1 VTRPQP
7 GPRVLVADDDESI
20 AELVRLYLARQGYG
34 VELAYSG
41 SQVLARLKDGSFDLL
56 VLDIMMPG
64 ASGLQVLRELRAY
77 SDLPVIFLTARS
89 MDIDKIAGLQLGAD
103 DYVTKP
109 FNPWELVAR
118 VEAVLRRQ
126 NSGPVAAAPQL
137 YGVGSL
143 QVDLT
148 QRRVTV
154 AGKPV
159 DMAPKEFDLL
169 ATMVRLPNVMLD
181 RTKLLE
187 LVWGNAYFTTR
198 TIDVHVVKLRTKLA
212 GSGVKIETVWG
223 SGYRL
228 VEVENGATAQA
239 RPL

>member
-1 VTRPQP
+1 VSREDLR
-7 GPRVLVADDDESI
+7 PRVLVADDDESI
-20 AELVRLYLARQGYG
+20 AELVRLYLAKQGYE
-34 VELAYSG
+34 VELAHTG
-41 SQVLARLKDGSFDLL
+41 SQVLARLKDASFDLL

-64 ASGLQVLRELRAY
+64 ASGLQVLRELRQY

-118 VEAVLRRQ
+118 VEAVLRRRT
-126 NSGPVAAAPQL
+126 SPPAAEAPQRVSIAGL
-137 YGVGSL
+137 VVDIPQR
-143 QVDLT
+143 QVL
-148 QRRVTV
+148 V
-154 AGKPV
+154 AGEAV
-159 DMAPKEFDLL
+159 EMAPKEFDLL
-169 ATMVRLPNVMLD
+169 ATMARLPGVMLD

-187 LVWGNAYFTTR
+187 LVWGNAYFSSR
-198 TIDVHVVKLRTKLA
+198 TIDVHVVKLRSKLA

-228 VEVENGATAQA
+228 VEENNDAKAEA
-239 RPL
+239 RPG

>member
-1 VTRPQP
+1 
-7 GPRVLVADDDESI
+7 VLVADDDESI
-20 AELVRLYLARQGYG
+20 AELVRLYLAKQGYE
-34 VELAYSG
+34 VELAHSG
-41 SQVLARLKDGSFDLL
+41 SEALTRLKDAAYDLL

-64 ASGLQVLRELRAY
+64 ANGLQVLRELRQY

-118 VEAVLRRQ
+118 VEAVLRRRTSQ
-126 NSGPVAAAPQL
+126 PIAETPQRVS
-137 YGVGSL
+137 VGAL
-143 QVDLT
+143 LVDIAQRQVSVGG
-148 QRRVTV
+148 Q
-154 AGKPV
+154 PV

-169 ATMVRLPNVMLD
+169 ATMARLPGVMLD

-187 LVWGNAYFTTR
+187 LVWGNAYFSSR
-198 TIDVHVVKLRTKLA
+198 TIDVHVVKLRSKLA

-228 VEVENGATAQA
+228 VEERDGATAEA
-239 RPL
+239 WPV

>member
-1 VTRPQP
+1 MNEAPP
-7 GPRVLVADDDESI
+7 APRVLVADDDESI
-20 AELVRLYLARQGYG
+20 AELVRLYLARQAYD
-34 VELAYSG
+34 VELASNG
-41 SQVLARLKDGSFDLL
+41 SQVLARLKDAAFDLL

-64 ASGLQVLRELRAY
+64 ASGLQILRELRTY

-89 MDIDKIAGLQLGAD
+89 MDIDKISGLQLGAD

-118 VEAVLRRQ
+118 VEAVLRRRRGEAELPPAQ
-126 NSGPVAAAPQL
+126 TVQIGA
-137 YGVGSL
+137 L
-143 QVDLT
+143 QVDVPA
-148 QRRVTV
+148 RRVSV

-159 DMAPKEFDLL
+159 EMAPKEFDLL
-169 ATMVRLPNVMLD
+169 ATMARLPGVMLD

-187 LVWGNAYFTTR
+187 LVWGNAYFSSR
-198 TIDVHVVKLRTKLA
+198 TIDVHVVKLRSKLA

-228 VEVENGATAQA
+228 VEENDDAKA
-239 RPL
+239 